1 MFQLFKDEK
10 IAVPAKI
17 VAVYLL
23 WKLFYFFAD
32 QDGTALGIVW
42 DKLVLSISTAYANA
56 TGAVLHMI
64 GMRAKVE
71 TIYVYLTD
79 SGKSIAVLEHCCAI
93 PACVIFVA
101 CIATFKGTLTEKLWF
116 IPLGLAGIVFINL
129 TRLVFL
135 CWVMANQPAAMFAM
149 HHSVITVGFTYGLI
163 LLMIMWWMKR
173 HTSNA

>member
-1 MFQLFKDEK
+1 MLQILKDEK

-32 QDGTALGIVW
+32 QDGTALGMAW
-42 DKLVLSISTAYANA
+42 DKFVLSVSSAYAGV
-56 TGAVLHMI
+56 TGAVLRVL
-64 GMRAKVE
+64 GMRVNV
-71 TIYVYLTD
+71 TGFYVYLID

-101 CIATFKGTLTEKLWF
+101 CIASFKGALTEKLWF
-116 IPLGLAGIVFINL
+116 IPLGLAGIVLINL

-149 HHSVITVGFTYGLI
+149 HHSVVTVGFTYGLI
-163 LLMIMWWMKR
+163 LLMIMWWMRR
-173 HTSNA
+173 HTANA